1 MYKKIK
7 ITDPITKVSAI
18 FSGIASEEMT
28 ANDEERIFAK
38 IYSVENAKE
47 RFAEDLIHAQRFLE
61 GKYRYTQAFEEDGH
75 VGWESGIDYREFNYY
90 GEMSSIIKRIVVE
103 EM

>member
-28 ANDEERIFAK
+28 ANAEERIFAK

-47 RFAEDLIHAQRFLE
+47 RFAEDLIHAKKFLE
-61 GKYRYTQAFEEDGH
+61 GRFYYRQAFEEEGH
-75 VGWESGIDYREFNYY
+75 IGWESGIDYREFDYY
-90 GEMSSIIKRIVVE
+90 GEMSSIIERIVVE
-103 EM
+103 EL

>member
-1 MYKKIK
+1 MKKIK

-18 FSGIASEEMT
+18 FSGIVSEET
-28 ANDEERIFAK
+28 AANAEERIFAK

-47 RFAEDLIHAQRFLE
+47 RFAEDLIHAQKFLE
-61 GKYRYTQAFEEDGH
+61 GKYRYRQAFEEDGH
-75 VGWESGIDYREFNYY
+75 IGWERRIDYREFDYY

-103 EM
+103 EI